1 MKRNFVLV
9 SALAAG
15 LTTAVGVAQ
24 TAATPASP
32 ASTAPP
38 AVAPQAIPAK
48 IALIEYEQA
57 AAATNEGQKV
67 MQDLQ
72 TKYLPKKN
80 QLGAL
85 QTEIESLTKQLQ
97 NAPATMSEDE
107 KQSRARTIDTKQ
119 KQLQR
124 DGEDATAAFNADMQ
138 DALGKVAQ
146 KMGPVVLKFVQQNG
160 FTLLLDA
167 TGQQG
172 GLSVMWAAQGTDISQ
187 AVVDAYN
194 TSSGVAAPPPSAPS
208 ANRTPT
214 HPATTAPRTTAPKPS
229 TAPKQ

>member
-32 ASTAPP
+32 APTAAPV
-38 AVAPQAIPAK
+38 VAPQAVPAK

-80 QLGAL
+80 QLAAL

-97 NAPATMSEDE
+97 NAPATMTEDE

-146 KMGPVVLKFVQQNG
+146 KMGPVVLKFVQANG
-160 FTLLLDA
+160 YTLLLDA

-194 TSSGVAAPPPSAPS
+194 TSSGVAAPPPSAPA
-208 ANRTPT
+208 ANRPPT
-214 HPATTAPRTTAPKPS
+214 HPATAAPRTTAPKPS